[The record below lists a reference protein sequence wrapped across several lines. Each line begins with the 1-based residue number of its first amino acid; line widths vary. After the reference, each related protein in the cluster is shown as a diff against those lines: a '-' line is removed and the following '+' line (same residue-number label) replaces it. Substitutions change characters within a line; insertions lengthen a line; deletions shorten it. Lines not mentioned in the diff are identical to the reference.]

1 MTFKSVSSSSS
12 FSFRR
17 ADSIQP
23 SRRPLQLKGNK
34 YSPSQNPLIPKET
47 LQAVVEGQSQRST
60 HPPPQSETPNPHP
73 GHWHAEQTLT
83 AESCSSLDSAYL
95 IAGPQINFHLS
106 SESHAARMSSPPP
119 HPCWFSFLHRQSPFF
134 LFFSFLSL
142 PPSPPPP
149 LLSGLQ
155 AVKAHAS
162 TRVGGER
169 SRSMNG
175 VMGVG
180 RVISG
185 CEQAS
190 GASSGSA

>member
-23 SRRPLQLKGNK
+23 SRRPLQLKGKK

-106 SESHAARMSSPPP
+106 SEPECRRPLPTPAG
-119 HPCWFSFLHRQSPFF
+119 FLFCTVRALF
-134 LFFSFLSL
+134 FFSFLFSL
-142 PPSPPPP
+142 SPPP
-149 LLSGLQ
+149 LLLLSFPDCKQLKLMRRHGLG
-155 AVKAHAS
+155 VKGHA
-162 TRVGGER
+162 R
-169 SRSMNG
+169 
-175 VMGVG
+175 
-180 RVISG
+180 
-185 CEQAS
+185 
-190 GASSGSA
+190 